1 MSNVLAQ
8 GQFELWMCS
17 WKIGTMVV
25 PRPHS
30 EVSPLSFVLV
40 FSLAFLSCLFEFHA
54 FLRWTPVVTRLPSCF
69 TPRCSSGSSPAS
81 TPASSQRAPAARST
95 FWIYLASKTSP
106 TTHLSRFF
114 AAPACCSF
122 AQRYD
127 VIHVRRSCAL
137 TMPTRSCTRCSST
150 RCSRLSR
157 LSFIMRLLLL

>member
-1 MSNVLAQ
+1 MVTGHPHLQGASTPTLFQYFLCIFVPGFACQTYWLRVSSSIGCAAGKSEQWLFLARTQ
-8 GQFELWMCS
+8 RY
-17 WKIGTMVV
+17 V
-25 PRPHS
+25 P
-30 EVSPLSFVLV
+30 SFVLV

-54 FLRWTPVVTRLPSCF
+54 ILRWTPVVTRLPSCF

-127 VIHVRRSCAL
+127 VMSAAVVH
-137 TMPTRSCTRCSST
+137 
-150 RCSRLSR
+150 
-157 LSFIMRLLLL
+157 